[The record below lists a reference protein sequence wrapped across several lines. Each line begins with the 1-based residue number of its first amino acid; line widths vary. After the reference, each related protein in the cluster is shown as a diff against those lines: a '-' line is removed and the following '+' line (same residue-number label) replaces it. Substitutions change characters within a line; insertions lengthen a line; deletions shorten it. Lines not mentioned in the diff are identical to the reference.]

1 MLGKGVRSFTQREWE
16 PVTILGAENAR
27 GKSVNVPQQRG
38 FAGDWRC
45 QERKEDCR
53 QGD

>member
-1 MLGKGVRSFTQREWE
+1 MLGKGVRSFTQREWK

-27 GKSVNVPQQRG
+27 GKSVNVLQQRG

-45 QERKEDCR
+45 QGTEGRL
-53 QGD
+53 QAG